1 MKPRADFWK
10 DKQNL
15 VTKKAH
21 KEKNRENTQINKI
34 RIERGKIR
42 TDTTEVQSQ
51 ENTMNSYMPGSWTT

>member
-21 KEKNRENTQINKI
+21 KEKNRESTQIK
-34 RIERGKIR
+34 
-42 TDTTEVQSQ
+42 
-51 ENTMNSYMPGSWTT
+51 